1 MRVAVQGHEWEHP
14 CCNLEVPTHI
24 QPPLYSF
31 SLSIMSYLLSISSAQ
46 ARFLGTEAK
55 GTAVPI
61 PGEFIVSW
69 RAGYSQRKDPG
80 MEKTVTID
88 AARVVGFTESWTHHI
103 GRDLT
108 GHRVLVGEGSGPA
121 LTCPPLC
128 LERR

>member
-1 MRVAVQGHEWEHP
+1 MRVAMQRQEWEHA

-69 RAGYSQRKDPG
+69 RAGYSQRKEPG
-80 MEKTVTID
+80 VEKTVRGG
-88 AARVVGFTESWTHHI
+88 A
-103 GRDLT
+103 
-108 GHRVLVGEGSGPA
+108 
-121 LTCPPLC
+121 PPLMLQELLGSQSHGRTT
-128 LERR
+128 LEGT